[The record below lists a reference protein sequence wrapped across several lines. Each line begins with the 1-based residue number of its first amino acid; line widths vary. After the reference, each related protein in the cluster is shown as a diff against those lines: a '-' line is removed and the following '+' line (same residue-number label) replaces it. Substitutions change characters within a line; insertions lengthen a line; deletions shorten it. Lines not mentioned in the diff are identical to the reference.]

1 MNSVTTWK
9 SAKISRSLN
18 SVHRDIRRFIL
29 RSVHRA
35 DEKPESRGEDAKGV
49 TTGVEFLRS
58 VNLNEDSVHLNGR
71 TVVIGGGNVA
81 IDVAR
86 TALRTGSELVSMYCL
101 ESEAEM
107 PAARDEV
114 EEAKEEDIQ
123 IQCGWGPK
131 EILTENGAVTGIV
144 LKKCIS
150 VFDENHRFAPVYNE
164 NDCITLECENVLLSI
179 GQTILWGNLLKD
191 TAVELRPNQTAQA
204 DPVTY
209 QTAEPDIF
217 VGGDVFTGPK
227 FAIDA
232 IAAGKQ
238 GCVSIHRFVHKGHSL
253 TLCRDLRQFVELDK
267 NNLDIEEF
275 DTAKR
280 QIPGKKSGIAKETF
294 RDLRSSLTEEQ
305 VKIEAGRCLGCG
317 ASVVDENKC
326 IGCGL
331 CTTKCEFDA
340 IHLSRDLP
348 EASRMHT
355 AEDKLKGIL
364 PYAAKR
370 AIKIKLKKK
379 S

>member
-1 MNSVTTWK
+1 
-9 SAKISRSLN
+9 
-18 SVHRDIRRFIL
+18 
-29 RSVHRA
+29 
-35 DEKPESRGEDAKGV
+35 
-49 TTGVEFLRS
+49 
-58 VNLNEDSVHLNGR
+58 
-71 TVVIGGGNVA
+71 
-81 IDVAR
+81 
-86 TALRTGSELVSMYCL
+86 
-101 ESEAEM
+101 M

-150 VFDENHRFAPVYNE
+150 VFDENHRFAPVYDE

-191 TAVELRPNQTAQA
+191 TAVELHPNQTAQA

-253 TLCRDLRQFVELDK
+253 TLGRDLRQFVELDK

-348 EASRMHT
+348 EASRMRT

>member
-1 MNSVTTWK
+1 M
-9 SAKISRSLN
+9 
-18 SVHRDIRRFIL
+18 
-29 RSVHRA
+29 
-35 DEKPESRGEDAKGV
+35 

-150 VFDENHRFAPVYNE
+150 VFDENHRFAPVYDE

-191 TAVELRPNQTAQA
+191 TAVELHPNQTAQA

>member
-1 MNSVTTWK
+1 
-9 SAKISRSLN
+9 
-18 SVHRDIRRFIL
+18 
-29 RSVHRA
+29 
-35 DEKPESRGEDAKGV
+35 
-49 TTGVEFLRS
+49 
-58 VNLNEDSVHLNGR
+58 
-71 TVVIGGGNVA
+71 
-81 IDVAR
+81 
-86 TALRTGSELVSMYCL
+86 
-101 ESEAEM
+101 M

-131 EILTENGAVTGIV
+131 EILTENVAVTGIV

-253 TLCRDLRQFVELDK
+253 TLGRDLRQFV
-267 NNLDIEEF
+267 
-275 DTAKR
+275 
-280 QIPGKKSGIAKETF
+280 
-294 RDLRSSLTEEQ
+294 
-305 VKIEAGRCLGCG
+305 
-317 ASVVDENKC
+317 
-326 IGCGL
+326 
-331 CTTKCEFDA
+331 
-340 IHLSRDLP
+340 
-348 EASRMHT
+348 
-355 AEDKLKGIL
+355 
-364 PYAAKR
+364 
-370 AIKIKLKKK
+370 
-379 S
+379 